1 MRWKL
6 TLLIVYFQAQR
17 CQQQNFQPRT
27 AAIHWQMPWLAV
39 HVFCLIRGCRTH
51 VNLVHYYLPFLH
63 LISLF
68 FFCNCFWLHFPFSE
82 VPVMEC
88 FFFLI
93 SWSEVAVRVNLVH
106 SNFSFFAL
114 FSHYSLFF
122 ICFWFHFPYLEV
134 AVMVHLLYIIQ
145 KSNKRTLNLFL
156 KLTLISKFG
165 KNRLWAK
172 QHILTSENVSR
183 IGTATTLSFWK
194 WKRGLATAQWST
206 MGALHRLT
214 TTAEANKL

>member
-1 MRWKL
+1 MSTWS
-6 TLLIVYFQAQR
+6 I
-17 CQQQNFQPRT
+17 
-27 AAIHWQMPWLAV
+27 I
-39 HVFCLIRGCRTH
+39 I
-51 VNLVHYYLPFLH
+51 
-63 LISLF
+63 
-68 FFCNCFWLHFPFSE
+68 FPF
-82 VPVMEC
+82 C
-88 FFFLI
+88 TLFHYFFSVIAFGCIFHFQKFLWWNVFFLLI

-106 SNFSFFAL
+106 FNFSFFAL

-156 KLTLISKFG
+156 KFALISKFG

-172 QHILTSENVSR
+172 QHILTSEIVSR